1 MDEVKN
7 EEVNTDTKA
16 NEVKDIGGDENPM
29 AKLARLFFLVALIV
43 FVAADLHRA
52 VIIAGI
58 LIGLGA
64 VIFIHELGHFLA
76 CRLVGVKVE
85 AFSIGFPPYLVA
97 FQQRGDKRHFWFL
110 KNTSQA
116 NAEEP
121 EGEKWGTVYKI
132 GLIPCGGFV
141 KPLGQADKG
150 AEEITDDPRS
160 YANKPL
166 WAKVTVLVA
175 GVTFNAISAML
186 IFMGVFLAGLELNPP
201 IVGGVVPGSPAQAA
215 GLKAGDR
222 VVEVNGED
230 FVDFTSLQFAAA
242 LSDKG
247 EATDLRIRRAD
258 GTTKEVSIV
267 SERLEGSDFKT
278 FGIEMPFSLQIPK
291 YERDA
296 DSVFEGLGFEPG
308 DKITRVNG
316 KPVKTSWEF
325 ENAIRQTLEPEVVLT
340 AVGSENETRDVV
352 FPVRLEQAEAD
363 FYGNRTLSHIYSI
376 VPRLR
381 VDFVQNQ
388 TQSSESG
395 SLVDKIKSLTGKSSP
410 SEGKAIALEAGDVVL
425 KAGDTMYP
433 TFTQLR
439 DITIAHEGKA
449 LPMTVLR
456 DDEQVEIEVYPQRR
470 GEGEGDVYIGVMTS
484 LDWEH
489 TVVAATVDIENGPKA
504 LEIPAGARITAVDG
518 QEVSTF
524 YEIIRL
530 IRENMGQRI
539 SLDYRIDAERAGS
552 VAIEIPA
559 THDYIT
565 AYSTLAKNLPLNPVY
580 EVYKAKS
587 PIDGIGIGFKRA
599 VKQLT
604 GTYLTIKRIITRDV
618 NPRGI
623 SGPVGILTMS
633 YSMLDYSLMY
643 YVYFMGFISA
653 AVAGFNLLPLPILD
667 GGVIVLAV
675 IEEIKGGPL
684 SVRAQTVINYFGL
697 AIILTLFVLI
707 TLNDILR
714 LFQG

>member
-1 MDEVKN
+1 MDDMNRE
-7 EEVNTDTKA
+7 T
-16 NEVKDIGGDENPM
+16 VKDQPQADSSKTGAFLPRFFRWVLVV
-29 AKLARLFFLVALIV
+29 LAVW
-43 FVAADLHRA
+43 FVVADLHRA
-52 VIIAGI
+52 LLIAGI
-58 LIGLGA
+58 LIGLGL
-64 VIFIHELGHFLA
+64 VIFIHELGHFVA
-76 CRLVGVKVE
+76 CKLVGVKVE
-85 AFSIGFPPYLVA
+85 AFSIGFPPYLLA
-97 FQQRGDKRHFWFL
+97 FQKRGEKKFFRFL
-110 KNTSQA
+110 KNTGEA

-121 EGEKWGTVYKI
+121 EGEQWGTVYKI

-160 YANKPL
+160 FANKPL
-166 WAKVTVLVA
+166 WAKVTILVA

-222 VVEVNGED
+222 VVEVNGEK

-242 LSDKG
+242 LSEKG
-247 EATDLRIRRAD
+247 EASELRIRRPD
-258 GTTKEVSIV
+258 GTLKDVSIV
-267 SERLEGSDFKT
+267 AERLEGSDFKT
-278 FGIEMPFSLQIPK
+278 FGIEMPFSLTIPE
-291 YERDA
+291 YQEQA
-296 DSVFEGLGFEPG
+296 ESVFEGLGFEPG
-308 DKITRVNG
+308 DHITHVNG
-316 KPVKTSWEF
+316 KPVETSWEF
-325 ENAIRQTLEPEVVLT
+325 EQSVRQSEKPEVMIQT
-340 AVGSENETRDVV
+340 VGKDGQTRKVA
-352 FPVRLEQAEAD
+352 FPVRLEQAQVD
-363 FYGNRTLSHIYSI
+363 FYGSRTLSHIYSM

-381 VDFVQNQ
+381 VDFVQQ
-388 TQSSESG
+388 TATDTPQGPLLKKAREMFG
-395 SLVDKIKSLTGKSSP
+395 AEP
-410 SEGKAIALEAGDVVL
+410 QAQQEAIALEAGDIIL
-425 KAGDTMYP
+425 KAGQQEFP

-439 DITIAHEGKA
+439 EITIAHENKA

-456 DDEQVEIEVYPQRR
+456 GEQEVEIEVYPQRK
-470 GEGEGDVYIGVMTS
+470 GEGKDNVYIGVMTS

-504 LEIPAGARITAVDG
+504 LEIPSGARVTRVDG
-518 QEVSTF
+518 REAATF
-524 YEIIRL
+524 YDVIRL

-539 SLDYRIDAERAGS
+539 SLDYRLDAEQAGS
-552 VAIEIPA
+552 VSIDIPA

-587 PIDGIGIGFKRA
+587 PLDAVGIGFKRA

-643 YVYFMGFISA
+643 YLYFMGFISA

-667 GGVIVLAV
+667 GGVVVLSI

-697 AIILTLFVLI
+697 VIILTLFVLI

-714 LFQG
+714 FFNG